1 MNIIDKF
8 TYIYTSTA
16 NFSAVFRILKI
27 DLIIR
32 FFLRTLS
39 NIFFPLYLKRKLED
53 NRTIATNV
61 IISMTSFPARI
72 SKVWMVVQ
80 TLKRQSY
87 IPEKIILWLSQQ
99 QFPTK
104 ESIPSK
110 LWNEVDELF
119 EIRFVSEDIRSHKKY
134 YYAMKDFPLKTIVTC
149 DDDIFYHSQMLKS
162 LIDVNSDN
170 SCIVSNICSQLSY
183 DENDNLKPFMNWN
196 IIVESYSRINN
207 VQIGAGGVLYPPHSL
222 DEMVLRKDLFMKLTP
237 LADDLWLN
245 CMARILKTPIIKSGL
260 KIIPLPIVIKGAP
273 TLESVNCGENKNDEQ
288 IINLRKYLR
297 EIGSADVYSIEYKC

>member
-32 FFLRTLS
+32 FFLRAVS

-53 NRTIATNV
+53 NRIIATNV

-162 LIDVNSDN
+162 LLDVNNDN

-260 KIIPLPIVIKGAP
+260 NIIPLPIVIKGAP